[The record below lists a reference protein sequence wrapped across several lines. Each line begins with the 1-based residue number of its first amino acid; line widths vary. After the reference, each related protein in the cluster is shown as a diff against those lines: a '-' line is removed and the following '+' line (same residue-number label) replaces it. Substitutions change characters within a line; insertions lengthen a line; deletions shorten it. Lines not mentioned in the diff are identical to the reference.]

1 MPEMQHSVSG
11 ILCQAMPFMW
21 QQRCH
26 WSGVDEEAQVQEDGN
41 LRGLRK
47 IQEAYPSSCFRKEA
61 GCCSGRV
68 LRVPH
73 RTQQESKKGQAAWL
87 GLHRKNQKRLQ
98 RIFIFSG
105 LHKLIMKIKVKETV
119 KKKIKDRSEKH
130 PEWQEQKIILAK
142 KIVGELEKAN
152 TNLSKIIEI
161 LNDVYDN
168 KD

>member
-1 MPEMQHSVSG
+1 
-11 ILCQAMPFMW
+11 
-21 QQRCH
+21 
-26 WSGVDEEAQVQEDGN
+26 
-41 LRGLRK
+41 
-47 IQEAYPSSCFRKEA
+47 
-61 GCCSGRV
+61 
-68 LRVPH
+68 
-73 RTQQESKKGQAAWL
+73 
-87 GLHRKNQKRLQ
+87 
-98 RIFIFSG
+98 
-105 LHKLIMKIKVKETV
+105 MKIKVKETV